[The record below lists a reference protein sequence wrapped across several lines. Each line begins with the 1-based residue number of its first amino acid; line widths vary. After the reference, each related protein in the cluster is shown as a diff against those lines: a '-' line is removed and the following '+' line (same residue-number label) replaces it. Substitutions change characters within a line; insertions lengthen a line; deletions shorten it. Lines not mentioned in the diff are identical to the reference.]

1 MVRGRAFVRRACVL
15 VYLTVLVSV
24 GWAQEQHPRV
34 AVMPF
39 TVRGEQEPA
48 KVQKDIS
55 ELLVRQF
62 TAEGARVVSLREVEK
77 LVRPGQSV
85 QSDDQARALGR
96 RLQADY
102 VLFGSFN
109 QIGNSISLDVRL
121 TDVTGRKATEIIFA
135 EQKGVENL
143 AAAANTVVQQAAV
156 HLLAKAVI
164 ADVQV
169 RGNERIESEAVKLN
183 VKSKK
188 GEVLRPDL
196 VAEDIKA
203 VYKMGFF
210 EKVEAEVADSPA
222 GKVLVFAVQERSD
235 YPGSN
240 SHRQ

>member
-1 MVRGRAFVRRACVL
+1 M
-15 VYLTVLVSV
+15 
-24 GWAQEQHPRV
+24 
-34 AVMPF
+34 
-39 TVRGEQEPA
+39 
-48 KVQKDIS
+48 
-55 ELLVRQF
+55 
-62 TAEGARVVSLREVEK
+62 
-77 LVRPGQSV
+77 
-85 QSDDQARALGR
+85 
-96 RLQADY
+96 
-102 VLFGSFN
+102 
-109 QIGNSISLDVRL
+109 
-121 TDVTGRKATEIIFA
+121 TGRKATEIIFA

-222 GKVLVFAVQERSD
+222 GKVLVFAVQENPTIQEVTLTGNKKIKEKDIMAAIATRPFSVVQRTSWRRMFRKSSSFTIRRAFSMSQSDPPLIFRRSPQGRGHL
-235 YPGSN
+235 YCRGKG
-240 SHRQ
+240 